1 MGTGR
6 HARRAG
12 PAARA
17 VAILTAPAGVKPA
30 ARVRLLDAASAP
42 LPTRPYFADGD
53 PGPIAASLAHVPDL
67 LPAAMS
73 FIGAA
78 LGGSWLQARTKE
90 IVILRVSALAGCRY
104 CTAAHTVAALDS
116 GLTREQVRSL
126 RGELP
131 LAPVFDDAADLAV
144 IGWSDAVHAG
154 SELDLAAAHEL
165 LAAHFEDGAVVELTV
180 CATATLMLNR
190 YATSLA
196 LPTAPQTLSRL
207 ASEGLAG

>member
-1 MGTGR
+1 VGARR
-6 HARRAG
+6 HARRPG
-12 PAARA
+12 SAARA
-17 VAILTAPAGVKPA
+17 VAILTARPGVEPA

-42 LPTRPYFADGD
+42 LATRPYFAEGD

-67 LPAAMS
+67 LPAALS

-78 LGGSWLQARTKE
+78 LGGSWLPTRTKE

-104 CTAAHTVAALDS
+104 CTAAHTVVALDS
-116 GLTREQVRSL
+116 GLSLDQVRSL

-131 LAPVFDDAADLAV
+131 LAPAFDNAADLAV

-154 SELDLAAAHEL
+154 SELDLAAAREL
-165 LAAHFEDGAVVELTV
+165 IAAHFEDGAVVELTV

-196 LPTAPQTLSRL
+196 LPSAAQTLSRL

>member
-1 MGTGR
+1 MGAGR
-6 HARRAG
+6 HTSGAG

-17 VAILTAPAGVKPA
+17 VAVLTGLLGAAPT

-53 PGPIAASLAHVPDL
+53 PGPIAASLAHLPDL
-67 LPAAMS
+67 LPAALA
-73 FIGAA
+73 FIGVA
-78 LGGSWLQARTKE
+78 LGGSWLPTRTKE

-104 CTAAHTVAALDS
+104 CTAAHTVVALDS

-131 LAPVFDDAADLAV
+131 LSPVFDDAADLAV

-154 SELDLAAAHEL
+154 GELELATARKL
-165 LAAHFEDGAVVELTV
+165 LAPHHEDGAVVELTV

-196 LPTAPQTLSRL
+196 LPSSPQTLSRL
-207 ASEGLAG
+207 ASEGLVG

>member
-1 MGTGR
+1 M
-6 HARRAG
+6 
-12 PAARA
+12 A
-17 VAILTAPAGVKPA
+17 VLTTLSGVEPA

-67 LPAAMS
+67 LPAALG

-78 LGGSWLQARTKE
+78 LGGSWLPTRTKE

-104 CTAAHTVAALDS
+104 CTAAHTVVALDS
-116 GLTREQVRSL
+116 GLTLEQVRSL
-126 RGELP
+126 RGDMP
-131 LAPVFDDAADLAV
+131 LTPAFDDPAVLAV

-154 SELDLAAAHEL
+154 SELELAAAREL

-207 ASEGLAG
+207 ASEGLVG

>member
-1 MGTGR
+1 M
-6 HARRAG
+6 
-12 PAARA
+12 A
-17 VAILTAPAGVKPA
+17 VLTTLSGVEPA

-67 LPAAMS
+67 LPAALG

-78 LGGSWLQARTKE
+78 LGGSWLPTRTKE

-104 CTAAHTVAALDS
+104 CTAAHTVVALDS
-116 GLTREQVRSL
+116 GLSLEQVRSL

-131 LAPVFDDAADLAV
+131 LTPAFDDPADLAV

-154 SELDLAAAHEL
+154 GERELAAAREL
-165 LAAHFEDGAVVELTV
+165 FAAHFEDGAVVELTV

-207 ASEGLAG
+207 ASEGLVG

>member
-1 MGTGR
+1 VAFLTTLSGVE
-6 HARRAG
+6 
-12 PAARA
+12 PA
-17 VAILTAPAGVKPA
+17 P
-30 ARVRLLDAASAP
+30 RVRLLDAASAP

-67 LPAAMS
+67 LPAALT

-78 LGGSWLQARTKE
+78 LGGSWVATRTKE

-104 CTAAHTVAALDS
+104 CTSTHTVVALDS
-116 GLTREQVRSL
+116 GLTLDQVCSL

-131 LAPVFDDAADLAV
+131 LPPAFDDAADLAV
-144 IGWSDAVHAG
+144 ISWSDAVHAG
-154 SELDLAAAHEL
+154 SELELEAAREL

-207 ASEGLAG
+207 AREGLAG

>member
-1 MGTGR
+1 VAVLTGLS
-6 HARRAG
+6 
-12 PAARA
+12 
-17 VAILTAPAGVKPA
+17 VVEPA

-53 PGPIAASLAHVPDL
+53 PGPIAASLAHGPDL
-67 LPAAMS
+67 LPSALG

-78 LGGSWLQARTKE
+78 LGGSWLPTRTKE

-104 CTAAHTVAALDS
+104 CTSAHTVVALDS
-116 GLTREQVRSL
+116 GLSLEQVRSL

-131 LAPVFDDAADLAV
+131 LSPAFDDAADLAV
-144 IGWSDAVHAG
+144 VGWSDAVHAG
-154 SELDLAAAHEL
+154 SELELATARKL
-165 LAAHFEDGAVVELTV
+165 LAAHLEDGAVVELTV

-207 ASEGLAG
+207 AREGLVG

>member
-1 MGTGR
+1 
-6 HARRAG
+6 
-12 PAARA
+12 
-17 VAILTAPAGVKPA
+17 VAILTALLGVEPA

-42 LPTRPYFADGD
+42 LPTRPYFAEGD
-53 PGPIAASLAHVPDL
+53 PGPIASTLAHLPDL
-67 LPAAMS
+67 LPAALT

-78 LGGSWLQARTKE
+78 LGGSWLPTRTKE

-104 CTAAHTVAALDS
+104 CTSTHTVVALDN
-116 GLTREQVRSL
+116 GLTLDQVRSL

-131 LAPVFDDAADLAV
+131 LTPVFDDPADLAV

-154 SELDLAAAHEL
+154 SELELAAAREQ
-165 LAAHFEDGAVVELTV
+165 LAAHFEDGAAVELTV

-196 LPTAPQTLSRL
+196 LPTAPQTLTRL
-207 ASEGLAG
+207 AVEGLAG

>member
-1 MGTGR
+1 
-6 HARRAG
+6 
-12 PAARA
+12 
-17 VAILTAPAGVKPA
+17 VAILTGLSVAVPA
-30 ARVRLLDAASAP
+30 ARVRLLDAVSAP
-42 LPTRPYFADGD
+42 LATRPYFADGD

-67 LPAAMS
+67 LPAALS

-78 LGGSWLQARTKE
+78 LGGSWLPTRTKE

-104 CTAAHTVAALDS
+104 CTAAHTVVALDS

-131 LAPVFDDAADLAV
+131 LTPVFDDAADLAV

-154 SELDLAAAHEL
+154 GELELATARKL
-165 LAAHFEDGAVVELTV
+165 LAPHHEDGAVVELTV

-196 LPTAPQTLSRL
+196 LPSSAQTLSRL
-207 ASEGLAG
+207 AREGLVG

>member
-1 MGTGR
+1 V
-6 HARRAG
+6 
-12 PAARA
+12 A
-17 VAILTAPAGVKPA
+17 VLTTLSGVEPA

-67 LPAAMS
+67 LPSALG

-78 LGGSWLQARTKE
+78 LGGSWLPTRTKE

-104 CTAAHTVAALDS
+104 CTAAHTVVALDS
-116 GLTREQVRSL
+116 GLSLEQVRSL

-131 LAPVFDDAADLAV
+131 LTPAFDDPADLAV

-154 SELDLAAAHEL
+154 GELELAAAREL
-165 LAAHFEDGAVVELTV
+165 FAAHFEDGAVVELTV

-207 ASEGLAG
+207 ASEGLVG

>member
-1 MGTGR
+1 V
-6 HARRAG
+6 
-12 PAARA
+12 A
-17 VAILTAPAGVKPA
+17 VLTTLSGVEPA

-67 LPAAMS
+67 LPSALG

-78 LGGSWLQARTKE
+78 LGGSWLPTRTKE

-104 CTAAHTVAALDS
+104 CMAAHTVVALDS
-116 GLTREQVRSL
+116 GLSLEQVRGL

-131 LAPVFDDAADLAV
+131 VSPVFDDPADLAV

-154 SELDLAAAHEL
+154 GELELVAARKL

-207 ASEGLAG
+207 AREGLVG

>member
-1 MGTGR
+1 M
-6 HARRAG
+6 
-12 PAARA
+12 
-17 VAILTAPAGVKPA
+17 AILTGLSVAVPA
-30 ARVRLLDAASAP
+30 ARVRLLDAVSAP
-42 LPTRPYFADGD
+42 LATRPYFADGD

-67 LPAAMS
+67 LPAALS

-78 LGGSWLQARTKE
+78 LGGSWLPTRTKE

-104 CTAAHTVAALDS
+104 CTAAHTVVALDS

-131 LAPVFDDAADLAV
+131 LTPVFDDAADLAV

-154 SELDLAAAHEL
+154 GELELATARKL
-165 LAAHFEDGAVVELTV
+165 LAPHHEDGAVVELTV

-196 LPTAPQTLSRL
+196 LPSSAQTLSRL
-207 ASEGLAG
+207 AREGLVG

>member
-1 MGTGR
+1 V
-6 HARRAG
+6 
-12 PAARA
+12 A
-17 VAILTAPAGVKPA
+17 VLTTLSGVEPA

-42 LPTRPYFADGD
+42 LPTRPCFADGD

-67 LPAAMS
+67 LPAALG

-78 LGGSWLQARTKE
+78 LGGSWLPTRTKE

-104 CTAAHTVAALDS
+104 CTAAHTVVALDS
-116 GLTREQVRSL
+116 GLSLEQVRSL

-131 LAPVFDDAADLAV
+131 LTPAFHDAADLAV

-154 SELDLAAAHEL
+154 SELELAAAREL

-196 LPTAPQTLSRL
+196 LPISPQTLSRL
-207 ASEGLAG
+207 ASEGLVG

>member
-1 MGTGR
+1 M
-6 HARRAG
+6 
-12 PAARA
+12 A
-17 VAILTAPAGVKPA
+17 VLTTLSGVEPA

-67 LPAAMS
+67 LPAALG

-78 LGGSWLQARTKE
+78 LGGSWLPTRTKE

-104 CTAAHTVAALDS
+104 CTAAHTVVALDS
-116 GLTREQVRSL
+116 GLSLDQVRSL

-131 LAPVFDDAADLAV
+131 LTPVFDDAADLAV
-144 IGWSDAVHAG
+144 IGWSDAVHAA
-154 SELDLAAAHEL
+154 SERELAAAREL

-196 LPTAPQTLSRL
+196 LPISPQTLSRL
-207 ASEGLAG
+207 ASEGLVG

>member
-1 MGTGR
+1 M
-6 HARRAG
+6 
-12 PAARA
+12 
-17 VAILTAPAGVKPA
+17 AILTTLSGVQPA

-42 LPTRPYFADGD
+42 LPTRRYFADGD
-53 PGPIAASLAHVPDL
+53 PGPIAASLAHLPDL
-67 LPAAMS
+67 LPAALS
-73 FIGAA
+73 FLGAA
-78 LGGSWLQARTKE
+78 LGGSWLPTRTKE
-90 IVILRVSALAGCRY
+90 IVIVRVSALAGCRY
-104 CTAAHTVAALDS
+104 CTSAHTVIAIDS
-116 GLTREQVRSL
+116 GLTLDQVRGL

-131 LAPVFDDAADLAV
+131 LTPAFDDPADLAV

-154 SELDLAAAHEL
+154 SERELTVAREL

-207 ASEGLAG
+207 ASAGLAG

>member
-1 MGTGR
+1 M
-6 HARRAG
+6 
-12 PAARA
+12 A
-17 VAILTAPAGVKPA
+17 VLTTLSGVEPA

-42 LPTRPYFADGD
+42 LPTRPCFADGD

-67 LPAAMS
+67 LPAALG

-78 LGGSWLQARTKE
+78 LGGSWLPTRTKE

-104 CTAAHTVAALDS
+104 CTAAHTVVALDS
-116 GLTREQVRSL
+116 GLSLEQVRSL

-131 LAPVFDDAADLAV
+131 LTPAFHDAADLAV

-154 SELDLAAAHEL
+154 SELELAAAREL

-196 LPTAPQTLSRL
+196 LPISPQTLSRL
-207 ASEGLAG
+207 ASEGLVG

>member
-1 MGTGR
+1 M
-6 HARRAG
+6 
-12 PAARA
+12 
-17 VAILTAPAGVKPA
+17 AILTALLGVEPA

-42 LPTRPYFADGD
+42 LPTRPYFAEGD
-53 PGPIAASLAHVPDL
+53 PGPIASSLAHLPDL
-67 LPAAMS
+67 LPAALT

-78 LGGSWLQARTKE
+78 LGGSWLPTRTKE

-104 CTAAHTVAALDS
+104 CTSTHTVVALDN
-116 GLTREQVRSL
+116 GLTLDQVRSL

-131 LAPVFDDAADLAV
+131 LTPVFDDPADLAV

-154 SELDLAAAHEL
+154 SELELAAAREQ

-196 LPTAPQTLSRL
+196 LPTAPQTLTRL
-207 ASEGLAG
+207 AVEGLAG

>member
-1 MGTGR
+1 M
-6 HARRAG
+6 
-12 PAARA
+12 
-17 VAILTAPAGVKPA
+17 LSGVEPA

-53 PGPIAASLAHVPDL
+53 PGPIASSLAQVPDL
-67 LPAAMS
+67 LPAALT

-78 LGGSWLQARTKE
+78 LGGSWLPTRTKE
-90 IVILRVSALAGCRY
+90 VVILRVSALAGCRY
-104 CTAAHTVAALDS
+104 CTSAHTVVALDS
-116 GLTREQVRSL
+116 GLTLNQVRGL
-126 RGELP
+126 RGGLP
-131 LAPVFDDAADLAV
+131 LTPVFDDAADLAV

-154 SELDLAAAHEL
+154 SELELAAARKL

-196 LPTAPQTLSRL
+196 LPSSPQTLSRL
-207 ASEGLAG
+207 AREGLVG

>member
-1 MGTGR
+1 MGAGR
-6 HARRAG
+6 HTSGAG

-17 VAILTAPAGVKPA
+17 VAVLTGLLGAAPT

-53 PGPIAASLAHVPDL
+53 PGPIAASLAHLPDL
-67 LPAAMS
+67 LPAALG
-73 FIGAA
+73 FIGVA
-78 LGGSWLQARTKE
+78 LGGSWLPTRTKE

-104 CTAAHTVAALDS
+104 CTAAHTVVALDS

-131 LAPVFDDAADLAV
+131 LSPVFDDAADLAV

-154 SELDLAAAHEL
+154 GELELATARKL
-165 LAAHFEDGAVVELTV
+165 LAPHHEDGAVVELTV

-196 LPTAPQTLSRL
+196 LPTSPQTLSRL
-207 ASEGLAG
+207 ASEGLVG